1 MKRVTIQ
8 GEPGCF
14 HEAAARQYFK
24 NEEIE
29 TIPCETFTSMFD
41 TLNND
46 ASLIGT
52 LAIENTI
59 AGSLLQNHELL
70 RKSNLAIVG
79 EYKMHI
85 SHVLAALP
93 GQSIEDLNEVNSHPM
108 ALMQCAQFLHQHP
121 NMKIVEKNDTAGSAQ
136 EIAQKKLNGV
146 ADVCG
151 EYAAKLYQT
160 QFNPF
165 FDYCRPARS
174 PISGGARQNQQGI
187 AGFHLAAHTRQP
199 VKNTHYLLV
208 LRHQPVEN
216 TIAAYHRARMGIQVL
231 HQSHI

>member
-24 NEEIE
+24 GEEIE
-29 TIPCETFTSMFD
+29 TIPCETFNSMFE

-70 RKSNLAIVG
+70 RKSNMSIVG

-93 GQSIEDLNEVNSHPM
+93 GQTIDELHEVHSHPM
-108 ALMQCAQFLHQHP
+108 ALMQCAQFLRKYP
-121 NMKIVEKNDTAGSAQ
+121 NLKIVERNDTAGSAQ
-136 EIAQKKLNGV
+136 EIGCLVCVGLFGYLIEVYLVGREPCV
-146 ADVCG
+146 AH
-151 EYAAKLYQT
+151 
-160 QFNPF
+160 
-165 FDYCRPARS
+165 
-174 PISGGARQNQQGI
+174 
-187 AGFHLAAHTRQP
+187 HLFEREVEIFVA
-199 VKNTHYLLV
+199 LLV
-208 LRHQPVEN
+208 
-216 TIAAYHRARMGIQVL
+216 
-231 HQSHI
+231 